1 MRAVREFVW
10 PCLWESMK
18 AFTSNIYFFIHV
30 KSCSL
35 GNPTETHL
43 VFMSNQR
50 KNTPAVPSTAA
61 SKTGKRA
68 RKARKLPTGVE

>member
-1 MRAVREFVW
+1 
-10 PCLWESMK
+10 MK

-35 GNPTETHL
+35 GNPTKTHL

-50 KNTPAVPSTAA
+50 KNAHSVPSTAA
-61 SKTGKRA
+61 SAIGNRENSQKRKTTSYRYGMITEKMS
-68 RKARKLPTGVE
+68 KVLI

>member
-1 MRAVREFVW
+1 
-10 PCLWESMK
+10 MK

-43 VFMSNQR
+43 VFRSNQR
-50 KNTPAVPSTAA
+50 KNAHAVPSTAA
-61 SKTGKRA
+61 SAIGNRENSQKRKTTSYRYGMITEKMS
-68 RKARKLPTGVE
+68 KVLI